1 MNSGAR
7 YQIIVL
13 KVYPDK
19 DLKVKELETVRQY
32 LCSNY
37 KVLTF
42 CYGSSKNSVVKTI
55 EKMFEKKLL
64 FSPKNTIFETV
75 SVFVNNKACTY
86 GDIIDYCSSQQSK
99 KFNETVSKGLKR
111 LVGG

>member
-32 LCSNY
+32 LGSNY
-37 KVLTF
+37 KLLTF
-42 CYGSSKNSVVKTI
+42 CYGSSKNSLTKTVNDMLD
-55 EKMFEKKLL
+55 KNLL
-64 FSPKNTIFETV
+64 FSPHNTLQEIV
-75 SVFVNNKACTY
+75 DAFVCHKASTY
-86 GDIIDYCSSQQSK
+86 GELIDYCSRQQAK
-99 KFNETVSKGLKR
+99 KFNETVSKGLQKI
-111 LVGG
+111 VGG